1 MVVEKNAKVENAKVE
16 NAKIDI
22 TLIFAGYILLQFFS
36 DSRFDMKSIKSE
48 MLISYTKQAPN

>member
-1 MVVEKNAKVENAKVE
+1 MVVEKNAKVENAKVENAKVE

-22 TLIFAGYILLQFFS
+22 TLIFAGYILLHFFS

-48 MLISYTKQAPN
+48 MLIS